1 MHIGVVGGGYWGSKH
16 LRVFAGM
23 GDVDQLTLIESV
35 PERRDALVEAFPMV
49 RAVGDLDQVLDELDG
64 VVIATKPKSHV
75 SLGLKVL
82 QAGKHALIEKPMATS
97 VADARELCDVAAAN
111 NLVLMAGHTFEF
123 NPVVVE
129 LKRRIVDGEL
139 GDIHYLRS
147 LRLNL
152 GLYQSDVNVV
162 WDLAPHDVSI
172 INFLL
177 SDSPT
182 TVTAWGHHSAGTEF
196 EDVAMVRLEYE
207 RSNVEAYVHV
217 SWLDPSKVREVTVVG
232 SKQMAVY
239 DDVKSEERLRL
250 FDRSVTPTHSKMHE
264 APMSYRYGDI
274 TSPFIDFKEPLALED
289 AHFVESIRDG
299 IQATQS
305 NGESGLQVVAVV
317 EAAQRSLEA
326 ARPVHLDELLNPGQ
340 SAVIDLTGATNGAVG
355 PEAQVAG

>member
-1 MHIGVVGGGYWGSKH
+1 
-16 LRVFAGM
+16 M
-23 GDVDQLTLIESV
+23 GDVDELTLIEAM
-35 PERRDALVEAFPMV
+35 PERRAALVEAFPMV
-49 RAVGDLDQVLDELDG
+49 RAVGHLDEVLDDLDG
-64 VVIATKPKSHV
+64 VVIATKPRSHV

-82 QAGKHALIEKPMATS
+82 RAGKHALIEKPMATS
-97 VADARELCDVAAAN
+97 VAEATLLCREAAAN
-111 NLVLMAGHTFEF
+111 DLVLMAGHTFEF

-129 LKRRIVDGEL
+129 LKRRIADGQL
-139 GDIHYLRS
+139 GDIHYIRS

-177 SDSPT
+177 DDSPT
-182 TVTAWGHHSAGTEF
+182 CVTAWGHHSAGTDF

-250 FDRSVTPTHSKMHE
+250 FDRSVTRQDENMHE

-274 TSPFIDFKEPLALED
+274 TAPFIDFKEPLGLED
-289 AHFVESIRDG
+289 AHFVNAIRTG
-299 IQATQS
+299 TATQS
-305 NGESGLQVVAVV
+305 NGDAGLQVVAVV
-317 EAAQRSLEA
+317 EAAQRSLEQS
-326 ARPVHLDELLNPGQ
+326 RPIRLEELIEAPSL
-340 SAVIDLTGATNGAVG
+340 IDLTEAATGSSTNGATATGSDASGDV
-355 PEAQVAG
+355 QVAL